1 MMMSIL
7 EIRQVLK
14 YLHIECDLD
23 DVNISGSVSNGFD
36 VFCNDQFVFEYVT
49 LPVWHNNVVTGTRV
63 ITYKQGDKLERIY
76 LDDILKKS

>member
-36 VFCNDQFVFEYVT
+36 VFCNDQFVFRYVT
-49 LPVWHNNVVTGTRV
+49 IPRWVNDMTTVVKT
-63 ITYKQGDKLERIY
+63 IIYMKDDKLERVL